1 MHVLIATTGVL
12 SPEPVVEFT
21 RQLLGQHGKVT
32 LITVIEVPRKFL
44 DGLQQNKGATGDNA
58 SDAAAD
64 KYLQERG
71 HRLVEPVAQALEGA
85 RIPYEVIYLDGADPS
100 IAISQA
106 AGDLGADVVI
116 LGATRP
122 IFDRDAW
129 ESVSARVM
137 IECGK
142 PVLVVPGPR
151 EKVDESTVDDPR

>member
-1 MHVLIATTGVL
+1 M
-12 SPEPVVEFT
+12 
-21 RQLLGQHGKVT
+21 
-32 LITVIEVPRKFL
+32 
-44 DGLQQNKGATGDNA
+44 
-58 SDAAAD
+58 
-64 KYLQERG
+64 
-71 HRLVEPVAQALEGA
+71 AQALEGA

-142 PVLVVPGPR
+142 PVLVVPGPP
-151 EKVDESTVDDPR
+151 EKVDESVVDDPG

>member
-12 SPEPVVEFT
+12 SSEPVVEFT
-21 RQLLGQHGKVT
+21 RQLLGQNGKVT
-32 LITVIEVPRKFL
+32 VMTVIEVPRQFL
-44 DGLQQNKGATGDNA
+44 DDLQRTTGGTRGDT

-71 HRLVEPVAQALEGA
+71 HRLVESVAQALEGA
-85 RIPYEVIYLDGADPS
+85 RIPYEVIYVDGADPA
-100 IAISQA
+100 IAISQT
-106 AGDLGADVVI
+106 AGDLDADVVV

-137 IECGK
+137 LECGK
-142 PVLVVPGPR
+142 PVLVVPSPPD
-151 EKVDESTVDDPR
+151 KVDEDKEDDPV